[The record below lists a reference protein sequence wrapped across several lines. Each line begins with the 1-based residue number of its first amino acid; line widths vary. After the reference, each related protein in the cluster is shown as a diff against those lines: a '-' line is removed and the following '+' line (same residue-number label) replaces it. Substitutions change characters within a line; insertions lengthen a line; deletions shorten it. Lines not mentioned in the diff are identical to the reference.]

1 MKEAPPQS
9 RPTSTVSARL
19 LDATEKLLADKGI
32 RATTMQEV
40 AETAGV
46 SRAWL
51 YRHFPDKSTL
61 IGAALVRLNE
71 SFWSDAVGELDEI
84 DDFERQVAAGVRIGR
99 GAYDDPGTLLLRL
112 RTEEPDDF
120 AACAGAGVA
129 GLVPDLAQFWR
140 PYIEAA
146 AARGEIHPGHNLA
159 EVSEWVAR
167 VLISLGTVPSET
179 IDPDDP
185 DAVIRH
191 VRRYLMPALRADPGD
206 VADGLDTPLG

>member
-1 MKEAPPQS
+1 MSEAPADQ
-9 RPTSTVSARL
+9 RPTTGISARL

-32 RATTMQEV
+32 RSTTMQEV

-61 IGAALVRLNE
+61 IGAAIVRLNE
-71 SFWSDAVGELDEI
+71 AFWNDARGELEAI
-84 DDFERQVAAGVRIGR
+84 DGFDRQIAAGVRIGR

-112 RTEEPDDF
+112 RTEEPDEF
-120 AACAGAGVA
+120 AACAGAGVS
-129 GLVPDLAQFWR
+129 GLVPDLALFWR
-140 PYIEAA
+140 PYVDAA
-146 AARGEIHPGHNLA
+146 AGRGEIHPGHDLG
-159 EVSEWVAR
+159 EVAEWVAR

-185 DAVIRH
+185 LAVLRH
-191 VRRYLMPALRADPGD
+191 IRRYLMPGLRAEP
-206 VADGLDTPLG
+206 

>member
-1 MKEAPPQS
+1 VSEASTDQ
-9 RPTSTVSARL
+9 RPTTGISARL

-61 IGAALVRLNE
+61 IGAAIVRLNE
-71 SFWSDAVGELDEI
+71 AFWNDARSELEAI
-84 DDFERQVAAGVRIGR
+84 DGFDRQIAAGVRIGR

-120 AACAGAGVA
+120 AACAGMGVT
-129 GLVPDLAQFWR
+129 GLVPDLALFWR
-140 PYIEAA
+140 PYIDAA
-146 AARGEIHPGHNLA
+146 AARGEVHPGHNLD
-159 EVSEWVAR
+159 EVAEWVAR

-179 IDPDDP
+179 IDPDDI
-185 DAVIRH
+185 DAVLRH
-191 VRRYLMPALRADPGD
+191 IRRYLMPALRAEP
-206 VADGLDTPLG
+206 

>member
-1 MKEAPPQS
+1 MSEASTDQ
-9 RPTSTVSARL
+9 RPTTGISARL

-61 IGAALVRLNE
+61 IGAAIVRLNE
-71 SFWSDAVGELDEI
+71 AFWNDARGELEAI
-84 DDFERQVAAGVRIGR
+84 DGFDRQIAAGVRIGR

-112 RTEEPDDF
+112 RTEEPDEF
-120 AACAGAGVA
+120 AACAGMGVT
-129 GLVPDLAQFWR
+129 GLVPDLALFWR
-140 PYIEAA
+140 PYIDDA
-146 AARGEIHPGHNLA
+146 AARGEIHPGHDLD
-159 EVSEWVAR
+159 EVAEWVAR

-179 IDPDDP
+179 IDPDDI
-185 DAVIRH
+185 DAVLRH
-191 VRRYLMPALRADPGD
+191 IRRYLMPALRAEP
-206 VADGLDTPLG
+206 